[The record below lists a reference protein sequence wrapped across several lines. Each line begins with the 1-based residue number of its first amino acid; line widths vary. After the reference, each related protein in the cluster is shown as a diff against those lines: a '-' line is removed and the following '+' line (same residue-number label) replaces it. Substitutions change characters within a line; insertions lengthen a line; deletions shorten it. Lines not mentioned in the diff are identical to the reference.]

1 MYWPE
6 KERPEVPPP
15 MSSPWSLDEV
25 ELIVADYF
33 AMLRA
38 ELSGQPVNKAE
49 HNKQLREQLHGRSK
63 GSVEFKHANISAVLL
78 KLDDLPYI
86 EGYKPRGNYQ
96 ALLEQV
102 VLQRLSAEPDFF
114 EKVVRS
120 PVVQPNTAPPTDFS
134 DLEALVER
142 PPEFVPRPAR
152 REPGSRLVKV
162 DFVALDARNRQ
173 LGRMGEEWALEYEA
187 RRLHDVEKR
196 PDLARRIVWVSETE
210 GDGAGYDIRSFNPDE
225 SPRFIEVKT
234 TGLAKYFPFA
244 VTANEVRVSEREA
257 PRYHL
262 YRLFNFSSAAKIYM
276 LPGALSASCDLDPTV
291 YWARAR

>member
-1 MYWPE
+1 
-6 KERPEVPPP
+6 
-15 MSSPWSLDEV
+15 MSTDWSLDEV

-38 ELSGQPVNKAE
+38 ELSGHPVNKAE
-49 HNKQLREQLHGRSK
+49 HNKRLREQLNGRSR

-78 KLDDLPYI
+78 KLDDLPGI
-86 EGYKPRGNYQ
+86 KGYKPRGNYQ

-114 EKVVRS
+114 DTIVQS
-120 PVVQPNTAPPTDFS
+120 PVVQPTAAPPTDFS
-134 DLEALVER
+134 DLAALVEP
-142 PPEFVPRPAR
+142 PPEFVARPAR

-187 RRLHDVEKR
+187 RRLHDVENR
-196 PDLARRIVWVSETE
+196 PDLARRIVLVSETE
-210 GDGAGYDIRSFNPDE
+210 GDGAGYDIRSFNADA
-225 SPRFIEVKT
+225 SPRLVEVKT

-257 PRYHL
+257 PHYHL
-262 YRLFNFSSAAKIYM
+262 YRLFNFASEAKLYM
-276 LPGALSASCDLDPTV
+276 LPGALSASCDLDPTM
-291 YWARAR
+291 YAARAR